1 MFRFSLAPV
10 LDYREALEQKRQ
22 REYAHAMDMVQ
33 IIEDEKRQTLL
44 KISESRGKAGDA
56 IREGRPEG
64 EASLHQRWIEWAESD
79 LPRIDREIAGRR
91 SEAEARRLRLI
102 ESVRERQVI
111 EKLREIENRE
121 YIKQADR
128 AEQQMFDEI
137 ALREFYTQRRKGA
150 EKVAQ
155 VEERNSQ

>member
-22 REYAHAMDMVQ
+22 REYAHAMDMLQV
-33 IIEDEKRQTLL
+33 IEDEKRQTLV
-44 KISESRGKAGDA
+44 KIDESHTKAGDA
-56 IREGRPEG
+56 IREGRTDG
-64 EASLHQRWIEWAESD
+64 EAALHQRWIQWAESD
-79 LPRIDREIAGRR
+79 LPRVDREIAGRR
-91 SEAEARRLRLI
+91 AEVEARRQRLI
-102 ESVRERQVI
+102 ETVRERQVI

-121 YIKQADR
+121 YVKQADR

-137 ALREFYTQRRKGA
+137 ALREFYSQRRKGA

-155 VEERNSQ
+155 AEERNSQ